1 MREDGVAGM
10 TEDELRLIRDRAWW
24 KGAICG
30 TLAILTIFIVGFGV
44 GPML

>member
-1 MREDGVAGM
+1 M

-24 KGAICG
+24 KGCITGA
-30 TLAILTIFIVGFGV
+30 LAILTIFIVGFGV